1 MKFGMAIGFY
11 ALSLQRER
19 FFQFYAKHSPVCQA
33 GRMTAARNNPAAAL
47 IILPV
52 SKRGLRNEVSERSL
66 PPQLTDVVTD
76 LRKSLFPVSA
86 ERKQASGMTDYD
98 WRFWLIGAGMSEP
111 Q

>member
-1 MKFGMAIGFY
+1 
-11 ALSLQRER
+11 
-19 FFQFYAKHSPVCQA
+19 
-33 GRMTAARNNPAAAL
+33 MTAARNNPAAAV

-52 SKRGLRNEVSERSL
+52 SKRGLRNELSERSL